1 MRLLKSTAQ
10 AIGGMLVYALLVFL
24 DWREKRRRG

>member
-1 MRLLKSTAQ
+1 MTWLKSAAQ

-24 DWREKRRRG
+24 DWCEKRRRG